1 MTILVNQIQ
10 PFGTP
15 LWINGLNT
23 NVFSKAHPPSG
34 FYVYKYLRENDSSI
48 ALSGTP
54 YYIGKG
60 SKDRAWVNHGAVGM
74 PQSHLIEIVEYGLT
88 EEEAFAL
95 EGQLISEYGRVA
107 NSTGI
112 LRNLTEGAGGTTG
125 YLHTEE
131 AKRKIGFA
139 SKGRPG
145 PWLGKS
151 QPQELREKR
160 AAALRGKT
168 RDPSIGKAISEAKKG
183 KKFGT
188 GMTGKTHSE
197 EARTKMSNSRKGIP
211 WTEARRKA
219 AKHGSI

>member
-1 MTILVNQIQ
+1 MFTNTSERTIL
-10 PFGTP
+10 
-15 LWINGLNT
+15 
-23 NVFSKAHPPSG
+23 
-34 FYVYKYLRENDSSI
+34 I

-151 QPQELREKR
+151 QPQELREKELLPYEGKLETPQLAKQYQR
-160 AAALRGKT
+160 LRKE
-168 RDPSIGKAISEAKKG
+168 RSLEPA
-183 KKFGT
+183 
-188 GMTGKTHSE
+188 
-197 EARTKMSNSRKGIP
+197 
-211 WTEARRKA
+211 
-219 AKHGSI
+219 